1 MRHHHLVVGLTIL
14 AIALFSGIVRAET
27 RPFTVHDLVAMQRI
41 ADPQPSPEGDQVAF
55 TVTTMDLEAN
65 KGRKD
70 VWLAA
75 MDGSGARPLTSH
87 PDNDWEPRWAVDG
100 SLYFLSDRSGSAQ
113 VWRLSPSGGD
123 PRQVTELPLDVQVLQ
138 VDPTNSAL
146 YVAIAVYPD
155 CGDSL
160 ACTVERLEEH
170 SQRQASGMIFDR
182 LFVRH
187 WDSWK
192 DGRRNHVFRIPIGP
206 QGSPSGTPVDLMAG
220 VDGDCPTLPFGDGG
234 DFTISPDGAW
244 LVYTA
249 KVVPGSEEAWST
261 DLDLWAVPTDGSAP
275 ARCLTEPNR
284 GEDRAPAFSPD
295 GSRLAYLAMSRPGY
309 EADRRRVVVMGWP
322 AGSSTVLTEPW
333 DRSPSEIAWSPDG
346 ASLYV
351 TADNIGNHSIF
362 RVAAAT
368 GDITALVTR
377 HFNSNPRPLADGSL
391 VFAQDSLVS
400 PAELFILGNAGSIP
414 RQITRLNDKLLAD
427 LEFGEY
433 RQFSF
438 SGAHNEEVFG
448 YLVYPVGFDPGRT
461 YPLAFVVHGGP
472 QGSSDDHW
480 HYRWNPQIYAGHGYA
495 AVMIDFH
502 GSTGYGQ
509 AFTDAIRDDWGGA
522 PFEDLM
528 KGLDDVLR
536 RHKWIDA
543 DRMAAA
549 GASYGGYMI
558 NWIQGNTD
566 RFRAL
571 VCHDGNLDELMA
583 YFDTEELWFPEWEH
597 LGTPWDNPDGYRKHS
612 PINLIQHWSTPQLV
626 IHGAR
631 DYRVVDTQGIATFNA
646 LQRRGVPSRL
656 LYFPD
661 ENHWVLKP
669 LNSIQW
675 HEVVLDWMDRW
686 TAVTPVDDG

>member
-1 MRHHHLVVGLTIL
+1 LLLGYDTAARALSQEADMRHHHLVVGLTIL

-138 VDPTNSAL
+138 VDPTHSAL

-160 ACTVERLEEH
+160 ACTVERLEKH

-249 KVVPGSEEAWST
+249 KVVPGSE
-261 DLDLWAVPTDGSAP
+261 
-275 ARCLTEPNR
+275 
-284 GEDRAPAFSPD
+284 
-295 GSRLAYLAMSRPGY
+295 
-309 EADRRRVVVMGWP
+309 
-322 AGSSTVLTEPW
+322 
-333 DRSPSEIAWSPDG
+333 
-346 ASLYV
+346 
-351 TADNIGNHSIF
+351 
-362 RVAAAT
+362 
-368 GDITALVTR
+368 
-377 HFNSNPRPLADGSL
+377 
-391 VFAQDSLVS
+391 
-400 PAELFILGNAGSIP
+400 
-414 RQITRLNDKLLAD
+414 
-427 LEFGEY
+427 
-433 RQFSF
+433 
-438 SGAHNEEVFG
+438 
-448 YLVYPVGFDPGRT
+448 
-461 YPLAFVVHGGP
+461 
-472 QGSSDDHW
+472 
-480 HYRWNPQIYAGHGYA
+480 
-495 AVMIDFH
+495 
-502 GSTGYGQ
+502 
-509 AFTDAIRDDWGGA
+509 
-522 PFEDLM
+522 
-528 KGLDDVLR
+528 
-536 RHKWIDA
+536 
-543 DRMAAA
+543 
-549 GASYGGYMI
+549 
-558 NWIQGNTD
+558 
-566 RFRAL
+566 
-571 VCHDGNLDELMA
+571 
-583 YFDTEELWFPEWEH
+583 
-597 LGTPWDNPDGYRKHS
+597 
-612 PINLIQHWSTPQLV
+612 
-626 IHGAR
+626 
-631 DYRVVDTQGIATFNA
+631 
-646 LQRRGVPSRL
+646 
-656 LYFPD
+656 
-661 ENHWVLKP
+661 
-669 LNSIQW
+669 
-675 HEVVLDWMDRW
+675 
-686 TAVTPVDDG
+686 